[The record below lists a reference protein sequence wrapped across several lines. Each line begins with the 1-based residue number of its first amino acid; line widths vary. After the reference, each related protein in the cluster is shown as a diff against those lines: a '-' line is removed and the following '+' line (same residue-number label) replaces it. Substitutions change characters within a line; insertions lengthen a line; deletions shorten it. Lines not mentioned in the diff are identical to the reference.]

1 MVFLTRTNLYILG
14 KTQTGVFSISG
25 FLVNSRTSDDVDMKL
40 GLVTK
45 FDKRNKTTSKKF
57 EGNVMSE
64 NCDVISI
71 FPIHGQFE
79 AIQKPDS
86 RR

>member
-1 MVFLTRTNLYILG
+1 MFLTRTNFYILG

-45 FDKRNKTTSKKF
+45 FEKRNKTKPKKF
-57 EGNVMSE
+57 DGNVMSE
-64 NCDVISI
+64 NCDVIAI
-71 FPIHGQFE
+71 FPIHGQFG